1 MKKIPLLISFIMFY
15 SCNFSQSTSTDL
27 TTGAVSRGKNITCEK
42 VSMKVNGET
51 VKTNEFSF
59 GDEVYFIFDDVAGL
73 KIIDNKTYPKMSMKI
88 VRNDSIIEFDKPN
101 LLEDLGGTDMNPLQL
116 TASFFTRLEA
126 NKNDSFKVTIII
138 SDKNS
143 NGTFT
148 YDFPFT
154 VKPIK
159 TQKLN
164 SQTSNN
170 VKVEEVF
177 MWNKTKG
184 VKVEDN
190 VLDIQDKYALV
201 FDAITG
207 LNHDDTKVYPLLSA
221 YMQDASG
228 KKILDYEHLLQK
240 LEQQG
245 IEAEDVK
252 SNQIYIDIEFN
263 EIEFKNPYLLF
274 AKLQDKKTGEYIT
287 VKETFT
293 LK

>member
-1 MKKIPLLISFIMFY
+1 MLY

-27 TTGAVSRGKNITCEK
+27 STGAVSKGKNITCEK
-42 VSMKVNGET
+42 VSLKVNGET
-51 VKTNEFSF
+51 VKTNEFSY
-59 GDEVYFIFDDVAGL
+59 GDEVYFIFDNVAGL
-73 KIIDNKTYPKMSMKI
+73 KIIDDKTYPKISMKI
-88 VRNDSIIEFDKPN
+88 VRNDSIIEFEEPN
-101 LLEDLGGTDMNPLQL
+101 LLEDLDGTDMNPLQL
-116 TASFFTRLEA
+116 KSSFFTRLEA
-126 NKNDSFKVTIII
+126 TKNDNFKVTIII

-159 TQKLN
+159 IQNLN
-164 SQTSNN
+164 TQTSNN

-184 VKVEDN
+184 VRVEDT
-190 VLDIQDKYALV
+190 VLDIQNKYALV

-207 LNHDDTKVYPLLSA
+207 LNHEDTKVYPLLSA

-228 KKILDYEHLLQK
+228 KRILDYDHLLQN

-245 IEAEDVK
+245 IEAEDIK

-263 EIEFKNPYLLF
+263 KIELKNPYLLF

>member
-1 MKKIPLLISFIMFY
+1 MLY

-27 TTGAVSRGKNITCEK
+27 STGAVSRGKNITCEK
-42 VSMKVNGET
+42 ASMKVNGET
-51 VKTNEFSF
+51 VKINEFSY
-59 GDEVYFIFDDVAGL
+59 GDEVYFIFDNVAGL
-73 KIIDNKTYPKMSMKI
+73 KIIDDKTYPKISMKI
-88 VRNDSIIEFDKPN
+88 VRNDSIIEFEESN
-101 LLEDLGGTDMNPLQL
+101 LLEDLDGTDMNPLQL

-126 NKNDSFKVTIII
+126 TKNDNFKVTIII

-159 TQKLN
+159 IQNLN

-184 VKVEDN
+184 VKVEN
-190 VLDIQDKYALV
+190 TVLDTQDKYALV

-228 KKILDYEHLLQK
+228 KRILDYEHLLQN
-240 LEQQG
+240 LEIKG
-245 IEAEDVK
+245 LEAEEVK